1 MEAVSDAHRLEVYG
15 LNDIILCH
23 TRISHV
29 DGHLG
34 RYRYRDYD
42 AIELV
47 NSCALEEVW
56 CLLVDGE
63 LPEVARHAEFA
74 AELAGLST
82 IPPAVSGLLPAL
94 ARLGERPDGIGWLQ
108 SAVLLLARS
117 LDWRSVLELDRPAL
131 RRQVLQTMVTAPI
144 MLAALHRL
152 RQGRDPVPPDPGL
165 GHAANLLYM
174 ISGEPPPEAHARA
187 LEQYLMVAAEHGMA
201 ASTFAGRVI
210 FSTGADLGSAFA
222 GALGAMG
229 GPLHGGAPT
238 LVLEMLDEIGSS
250 GRVESW
256 LRDRLLK
263 DERIMGF
270 GHRIYRAV
278 DPRVEVL
285 REVAA
290 GLGSERLA
298 LTLQVEKQAAVLLDE
313 AKPGRTLRA
322 NVELYTALVME
333 AVGLPRSLFSAT
345 FAMARLAGWGAH
357 LLEQRSGNRLIRP
370 VTAFAGGPTVPVPS
384 HAERGRTHG

>member
-1 MEAVSDAHRLEVYG
+1 MEAVSDAHAPVVYG

-23 TRISHV
+23 TSISHV

-34 RYRYRDYD
+34 QYRYRDYD
-42 AIELV
+42 AIDLV
-47 NSCALEEVW
+47 NNCALEEVW

-63 LPEVARHAEFA
+63 LPSPARRARFA
-74 AELAGLST
+74 DELAELNT
-82 IPPAVSGLLPAL
+82 VPPALAGLLPAV

-108 SAVLLLARS
+108 TSVLLLARS
-117 LDWRSVLELDRPAL
+117 LDWPSVLGLERAAL
-131 RRQVLQTMVTAPI
+131 RHQVLRTLVTAPV

-152 RQGRDPVPPDPGL
+152 RQGLEPVPPDPAL

-174 ISGEPPPEAHARA
+174 LTGEAPPRAHARA
-187 LEQYLMVAAEHGMA
+187 LEQYLMLTAEHGMA

-210 FSTGADLGSAFA
+210 FSTGADLGSALA

-238 LVLEMLDEIGSS
+238 LVLDMLDEIGSPEH
-250 GRVESW
+250 VEPW
-256 LRDRLLK
+256 LRDRLVK

-285 REVAA
+285 R
-290 GLGSERLA
+290 RLA
-298 LTLQVEKQAAVLLDE
+298 GDLGGARLDLARQVERQAAALLDE

-322 NVELYTALVME
+322 NVELYTALVLE

-345 FAMARLAGWGAH
+345 FALARLAGWSAH
-357 LLEQRSGNRLIRP
+357 LLEQHTGNRLIRP

-384 HAERGRTHG
+384 PAERGSTNG